1 MGLVVLLAVLVI
13 AVVAIGYS
21 AGIYNQLIGVKVN
34 VDRSWSNI
42 EVLEKQRYDEIPR
55 LVKVCEGYMQYER
68 DTLQKVIA
76 ARTRYLAAR
85 GPADRAAAGGDMAS
99 ALKSLF
105 ALAENYPDLKANQ
118 NFNQLQGRITELENE
133 IADRREFY
141 NDTVGIFNARLEQVP
156 YVFFARFLGYHPHE
170 MYKVAAA
177 ETAPPDI
184 RFEMPR
190 SSGRP
195 AA

>member
-1 MGLVVLLAVLVI
+1 MGLVVLLIL
-13 AVVAIGYS
+13 VVAIVVSGGYC
-21 AGIYNQLIGVKVN
+21 AGIYNQLIGIRVN
-34 VDRSWSNI
+34 VDKSWSNI
-42 EVLEKQRYDEIPR
+42 EVLEKQRYDEIPK

-76 ARTRYLAAR
+76 ARTKYLAAL
-85 GPADRAAAGGDMAS
+85 GPADKAAAGGEMSS

-105 ALAENYPDLKANQ
+105 ALAESYPDLKANQ
-118 NFNQLQGRITELENE
+118 NFMQLQGRITALENE

-141 NDTVGIFNARLEQVP
+141 NDSVAILNARIEQIP
-156 YVFFARFLGYHPHE
+156 YVVFARMLDYKPRE

-177 ETAPPDI
+177 ETAPPD
-184 RFEMPR
+184 FEFNLPR
-190 SSGRP
+190 SAGRP